1 MRESSGEGKQTTYF
15 FRQGLP
21 IFSESNKAVGRV
33 FWMQVAG
40 GEVKEEGFSCEE
52 CMNEAG
58 VIVNNFLKMR
68 RGVAQRLSYPLW

>member
-1 MRESSGEGKQTTYF
+1 
-15 FRQGLP
+15 
-21 IFSESNKAVGRV
+21 
-33 FWMQVAG
+33 MQVAG

-58 VIVNNFLKMR
+58 GIVNNFLKMR